1 MVVMSQDCTQ
11 NEQPVILPPD
21 ERLRLTTAE
30 RLAAQFARV
39 EVFLDH
45 CEALSRRSSHDPVA
59 ALAVAA
65 RLIRAN
71 ADLAS
76 VLLRAARTETRHRTF
91 SVKAEDE
98 LNPKI
103 QPPSREERLR
113 EEEELRREI
122 EFKLNKLIP
131 PKQRAYDLTKPE
143 DYPPW
148 FGDDADD
155 DEPESQ

>member
-103 QPPSREERLR
+103 QPPLPRGAAA
-113 EEEELRREI
+113 RRGGAAARDRVQAQQAHS
-122 EFKLNKLIP
+122 P
-131 PKQRAYDLTKPE
+131 QAA
-143 DYPPW
+143 
-148 FGDDADD
+148 GV
-155 DEPESQ
+155 